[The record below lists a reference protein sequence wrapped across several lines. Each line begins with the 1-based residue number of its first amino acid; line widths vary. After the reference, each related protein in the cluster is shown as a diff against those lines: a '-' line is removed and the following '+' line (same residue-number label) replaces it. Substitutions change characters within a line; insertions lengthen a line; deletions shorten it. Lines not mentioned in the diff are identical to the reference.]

1 MSREDKYF
9 PKVELFLDEIYA
21 ICKKYNLSLSH
32 EDCQGGFIIE
42 PYKEANIDWL
52 DVASVN
58 LISEEVGS

>member
-32 EDCQGGFIIE
+32 EDCQGGFII
-42 PYKEANIDWL
+42 
-52 DVASVN
+52 
-58 LISEEVGS
+58 